1 MLELLARPELRLY
14 PMRLLST
21 AGPCLGSI
29 FGVLIFRK
37 NFRIGTA
44 WRPIGPNRA
53 IGVFKP
59 AQTFFELGLL
69 LRYLASQDRSHLF
82 VQAPQLICGRG
93 FESIAFHRSDPLVLH
108 GPRRPPA
115 RCKMTSAK
123 RKPPGARLQM
133 VTSFRFGTMEK
144 AAMRRGVILAAHRS
158 K

>member
-1 MLELLARPELRLY
+1 MLELFARRELRLY

-29 FGVLIFRK
+29 FWVLIFRK

-44 WRPIGPNRA
+44 RPIGPNHG
-53 IGVFKP
+53 INVFKP
-59 AQTFFELGLL
+59 PQTFFEPGLL

-123 RKPPGARLQM
+123 RKPPGA
-133 VTSFRFGTMEK
+133 
-144 AAMRRGVILAAHRS
+144 
-158 K
+158 